1 VTEEEALQGFDLEP
15 SDVQELHASA
25 ARHQPA
31 LMVELD
37 DRDAADA
44 IDASSDDD
52 DGAADVGKD
61 RRGPG

>member
-31 LMVELD
+31 LMV
-37 DRDAADA
+37 
-44 IDASSDDD
+44 
-52 DGAADVGKD
+52 
-61 RRGPG
+61 